1 MDSMLFALIKLM
13 LTSIDQTQQ
22 YWFWD
27 DVGSPYHQWVPSNKA
42 ITIKLVIGMLN
53 LSWSHSA
60 SFSKLVQ
67 LYTELTGFIV
77 FLKKLWSAKWIEN
90 VVEYQRVLEVSM
102 LVKLYV
108 SKESNFQGH
117 FFLKSSKSHAL
128 IHWLT

>member
-13 LTSIDQTQQ
+13 LTSIDQAQQ

-102 LVKLYV
+102 LVKF